1 VSVVLPHRGF
11 CDWPILV
18 CVCVCVSWGVT
29 KCGDNPVHIQRVG
42 RKEMKEGRKGGR
54 KEGGK
59 EGRREGARDGR

>member
-1 VSVVLPHRGF
+1 MLCCHIEVSATGRSL
-11 CDWPILV
+11 